1 MDFSARQ
8 SLWSWLRKL
17 VPNFA
22 HSFFQTLNFYFF
34 FPLCMLYFF
43 FPCMF
48 QISLPLVLGSFKC
61 LIFLYRQL
69 FIFFSASPVPGQ
81 TGTAA
86 LWRTDAAAGMVASF
100 SNPAGSWT
108 VGFLH
113 QRSGNVP
120 YRAGQTANARH
131 GCSHPCYL
139 LGISVF
145 GQTNQRSGLRT
156 KWLRTWDY
164 ECQSERWGGE
174 RMHFSLSTSLLIAI
188 NTLKRT

>member
-1 MDFSARQ
+1 MRSDYWTSQ
-8 SLWSWLRKL
+8 
-17 VPNFA
+17 
-22 HSFFQTLNFYFF
+22 HSGVCGAGWGNLSQTLPIHFFKPWIFFFF

-43 FPCMF
+43 FSPLHVPDIIALGAKIF
-48 QISLPLVLGSFKC
+48 QV
-61 LIFLYRQL
+61 RNL
-69 FIFFSASPVPGQ
+69 FIQTTIYLFFSASPVPGQ

-108 VGFLH
+108 VAFLR

-131 GCSHPCYL
+131 GCSHPCYS

-164 ECQSERWGGE
+164 ECQSEGWGGE
-174 RMHFSLSTSLLIAI
+174 ECTSS
-188 NTLKRT
+188 